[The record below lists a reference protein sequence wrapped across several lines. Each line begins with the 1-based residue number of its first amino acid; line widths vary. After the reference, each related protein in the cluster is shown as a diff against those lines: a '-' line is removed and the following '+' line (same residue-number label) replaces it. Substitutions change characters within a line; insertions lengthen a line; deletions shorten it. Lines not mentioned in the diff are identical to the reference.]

1 MKKSL
6 SNKPYLLPMMTD
18 LVPISTLFVGLNG
31 LIAFALSYIAASER
45 VKTRVWHGESKD
57 DVVMQVDPLM
67 NPSPW
72 VLAIE
77 RLTRRQLEKSEVDAG
92 ALQRKVRAHGNFA
105 EYVPHGL
112 LFVVVLELMQAQ
124 SWLIWLLGGSLTIAR
139 IAHAYG
145 LINRYGPSISRA
157 TGFFLTWFVYIIGS
171 MACLYYSVRE
181 L

>member
-1 MKKSL
+1 MNAS
-6 SNKPYLLPMMTD
+6 
-18 LVPISTLFVGLNG
+18 LVPISTLFIGLHG

-45 VKTRVWHGESKD
+45 VKVSVWHGESEE
-57 DVVMQVDPLM
+57 DVVMRPDPLA

-77 RLTRRQLEKSEVDAG
+77 RLTQQQLKKGVVDAG

-112 LFVVVLELMQAQ
+112 LLIFVLELMQAQ
-124 SWLIWLLGGSLTIAR
+124 VWLIWLLGITLTIAR

-145 LINRYGPSISRA
+145 LITKYGPSISRA

-171 MACLYYSVRE
+171 LACLYYGYQG
-181 L
+181 LHQF